1 MEITEKALKAIEELK
16 KLYPDALCSLSY
28 VSAFQLLVA
37 TRLSA
42 QCTDARVNLVTPELF
57 SKYPDAESMS
67 KAQVSEIEGIV
78 RSCGFYRHKASDIV
92 EMSKKLVNEF
102 DSRVP
107 DDIDILTTLP
117 GVGRKTANLIVG
129 DIYNKPAIVADT
141 HLIRISNRLGL
152 VDSENPLKVETE
164 LRKIIPPEE
173 GNNYCHRNV
182 LHGRAVCDARKPKC
196 EICTLKSF
204 CKYCEETKG

>member
-1 MEITEKALKAIEELK
+1 MKIKEKALRAVEELK

-67 KAQVSEIEGIV
+67 KAEVSDIESIV
-78 RSCGFYRHKASDIV
+78 RSCGFYRHKAKDIV
-92 EMSKKLVNEF
+92 EMSKMLVSEF
-102 DSRVP
+102 GGVVP
-107 DDIDILTTLP
+107 DEIDVLITLP
-117 GVGRKTANLIVG
+117 GVGRKTANLVAG
-129 DIYNKPAIVADT
+129 DIYGKAAIVADT

-152 VDSENPLKVETE
+152 VNTKDPFKVEME

-196 EICTLKSF
+196 ENCTLNQI
-204 CKYCEETKG
+204 CKYFEETKG